1 MDMLTL
7 LGVQIKF
14 DQSIDSTLLLPLLQN
29 FQPFTN
35 WVQKFCSDCKLTK
48 LLFQSYDLFGSRIG
62 FMKIQVQ
69 FQIDTHIQSS
79 VVFLKG
85 DAVGILP
92 IINNTYI
99 LLTKQFR
106 APLGRLFL
114 EIPGGMTDGS
124 LDFSLVA
131 LKELQE
137 ETGLHISKKSLKS
150 LGKIIPSPDLCDEYI
165 HLFLLE
171 IEMSETEM
179 KIIKEKLFGTDDE
192 AIKIKIL
199 KVEDAFLEVEDA
211 STLVAMSKA
220 GLK

>member
-1 MDMLTL
+1 
-7 LGVQIKF
+7 
-14 DQSIDSTLLLPLLQN
+14 
-29 FQPFTN
+29 
-35 WVQKFCSDCKLTK
+35 
-48 LLFQSYDLFGSRIG
+48 
-62 FMKIQVQ
+62 MKISVQ
-69 FQIDTHIQSS
+69 FLLYTHIQSS
-79 VVFLKG
+79 IVFLKG

-106 APLGRLFL
+106 APLGRSFL

-137 ETGLHISKKSLKS
+137 EIGLNISKKSLKS
-150 LGKIIPSPDLCDEYI
+150 LGKIIPSPDLCDEQI

-179 KIIKEKLFGTDDE
+179 KIIKQKLFGTDDE
-192 AIKIKIL
+192 AIKIRIL
-199 KVEDAFLEVEDA
+199 KVEEAFLEVEDA
-211 STLVAMSKA
+211 STLVAMNRA